1 MPLTPVNHSLG
12 IPFVE
17 LQSIDSTNNYA
28 LAQIHANLAQ
38 PGTCYFAHEQTAG
51 KGQRGRGWT
60 SEKGSN
66 ILLSIVLNPLFL
78 QPSQQFLLSACI
90 AVAAHR
96 YFSDFVS
103 NDLKIKWPN
112 DLYWKDR
119 KLGGI
124 LIENVIGKSLTEKW
138 QTTPRQEP
146 KNPQWKWSVVGI
158 GINVNQKKFP
168 VELSNPASLVQITG
182 VKYNCIELAKNLC
195 KRIDESYQ
203 RLVHGDYISNLKLYN
218 EFLYKKNEIVNFK
231 KGNRNFQATVKSVNE
246 SGQLLVQHLIEE
258 PIDFGQV
265 AWVQERNTGE

>member
-38 PGTCYFAHEQTAG
+38 PGACYFAHEQTAG
-51 KGQRGRGWT
+51 KGQRGRSWV

-90 AVAAHR
+90 AVAVHR
-96 YFSDFVS
+96 FFSHYV
-103 NDLKIKWPN
+103 NADLKIKWPN

-124 LIENVIGKSLTEKW
+124 LIENVLGKSNAEKS
-138 QTTPRQEP
+138 PSPHRESKGP
-146 KNPQWKWSVVGI
+146 NWKWSVVGI
-158 GINVNQKKFP
+158 GINVNQSRFP
-168 VELSNPASLVQITG
+168 SELNNPVSLAQITG
-182 VKYNCIELAKNLC
+182 KEYNCVQLAKELC
-195 KRIDESYQ
+195 GVIDDSYQ
-203 RLVHGDYISNLKLYN
+203 RLVQEDHNSNLKLYN
-218 EFLYKKNEIVNFK
+218 QFLYKRNEIVNFK
-231 KGNRNFQATVKSVNE
+231 KGNRSFQATVKSVNE
-246 SGQLLVQHLIEE
+246 NGQLVIQHFIEE
-258 PIDFGQV
+258 PIDFGRVDWLQES
-265 AWVQERNTGE
+265 VQME